1 MTKVFR
7 VLIGEQ
13 QGFYVDIEAPTANA
27 AMENVRGRLND
38 PNDNITPIEDN
49 SSYEGYQVE
58 DAIEIQRE
66 DANLE

>member
-13 QGFYVDIEAPTANA
+13 QGFYVDVEAPTANA
-27 AMENVRGRLND
+27 AMENVRSRLND

-49 SSYEGYQVE
+49 SAYQG
-58 DAIEIQRE
+58 
-66 DANLE
+66 